1 MLAVLDCISK
11 AGLTL
16 NKEKC
21 VFNVTSINFLGQLID
36 SDGVKADTDKSKAIN
51 SLAPPTKISELRRF
65 LRMLN
70 QLSKFL
76 PHVAEETKPLR
87 ELLSTKNQ
95 WKWDSPQEVAFKKLK
110 LLLTSSEILAL
121 YNPSLQTIVSADAS
135 AYGLG
140 AVLRQRQTNGEL
152 RPVAYISRALTKT
165 EQRYAQI
172 EKEAL
177 AATWACER
185 FRDYLIGLSFH
196 IETDHK
202 PLVPLL
208 STKNLDEMPL
218 RVQRFRLRLMRYQY
232 TISHTAGKDLCTADT
247 LSRAP
252 TGVTDTQADKFQEEV
267 ASYVNLIID
276 HLPASQTK
284 MQEIIKEQE
293 QDPVCQQIKSYC
305 QSGWPGRS
313 KIQSMCKPYAAVMC
327 ELSVAKGLLLRGHR
341 IVIPLKMQADI
352 IEKLH
357 AGHLGI
363 NKCRRRA
370 QQSVWWPGLGKAL
383 KERISNCPTCCQ
395 HQPIQVEPLIQT
407 EMPKRPWQKVATDLF
422 EWKKSQY
429 LIVVDYYSRY
439 IETAKLSSTNSSDV
453 IRHLKSIFARHG
465 IPEVVMS
472 DNGPQYSSDQFA
484 KFANQYGFKHNTS
497 SPKYPQSNGAAE
509 RAVRTIKEMMTK
521 IKPQKE
527 ICTWQCWLID
537 QHL

>member
-1 MLAVLDCISK
+1 MV
-11 AGLTL
+11 
-16 NKEKC
+16 
-21 VFNVTSINFLGQLID
+21 
-36 SDGVKADTDKSKAIN
+36 
-51 SLAPPTKISELRRF
+51 
-65 LRMLN
+65 N

-140 AVLRQRQTNGEL
+140 AVLRQRQTNGDL
-152 RPVAYISRALTKT
+152 RPVAYISRALTEM

-252 TGVTDTQADKFQEEV
+252 TGVTDTQADKFQKEV

-293 QDPVCQQIKSYC
+293 QDPVCQQIK
-305 QSGWPGRS
+305 
-313 KIQSMCKPYAAVMC
+313 KP
-327 ELSVAKGLLLRGHR
+327 L
-341 IVIPLKMQADI
+341 
-352 IEKLH
+352 
-357 AGHLGI
+357 
-363 NKCRRRA
+363 
-370 QQSVWWPGLGKAL
+370 
-383 KERISNCPTCCQ
+383 
-395 HQPIQVEPLIQT
+395 
-407 EMPKRPWQKVATDLF
+407 
-422 EWKKSQY
+422 
-429 LIVVDYYSRY
+429 
-439 IETAKLSSTNSSDV
+439 
-453 IRHLKSIFARHG
+453 
-465 IPEVVMS
+465 
-472 DNGPQYSSDQFA
+472 
-484 KFANQYGFKHNTS
+484 
-497 SPKYPQSNGAAE
+497 
-509 RAVRTIKEMMTK
+509 
-521 IKPQKE
+521 
-527 ICTWQCWLID
+527 
-537 QHL
+537 